1 MTTLSPAERTRL
13 VNILGML
20 GSEHAGERASA
31 AWLAAK
37 LVRDRGL
44 SWSDVVLSPAGSI
57 ISNGSCGV
65 AEPISDLGL
74 CLRHVEQLTQW
85 EQGFV
90 RSLAGAR
97 RRSVKQLAVVCRI
110 AETLR
115 NRGLG

>member
-1 MTTLSPAERTRL
+1 MTRLSPTERTRL

-31 AWLAAK
+31 AFLAAK

-44 SWSDVVLSPAGSI
+44 CWADVVPSPAGSV
-57 ISNGSCGV
+57 ISNVSRGV

-85 EQGFV
+85 EQEFV
-90 RSLAGAR
+90 RSLASR
-97 RRSVKQLAVVCRI
+97 RNRTIKQTAMLSRI

-115 NRGLG
+115 IRGLG

>member
-31 AWLAAK
+31 ALLAAK

-44 SWSDVVLSPAGSI
+44 CWSDVVPSAAGSI
-57 ISNGSCGV
+57 TSDVSRGV
-65 AEPISDLGL
+65 SEPTSDFGL
-74 CLRHVEQLTQW
+74 CVRHVERLSQW
-85 EQGFV
+85 EREFL

-97 RRSVKQLAVVCRI
+97 RRSVKQLAVLCRI
-110 AETLR
+110 AEALR
-115 NRGLG
+115 ARGLG